1 MKNAYTL
8 LLLIFI
14 SSLLYGQQIPNNSFE
29 NWITTGGVE
38 EPDNW
43 DTPNPELSIFSEF
56 TVSKSTDA
64 YSGDYS
70 AKLETKNV
78 FFYNAPGL
86 ITLAD
91 FSVDIT
97 SLDSITFSIKGGM
110 LLQEKVTRLTG
121 MYKYSGVSDDS
132 ASVLIYSFSRV
143 DGVFDTIGVGL
154 KSMGDADEWTEF
166 IVDMEEL
173 STNVPDTFNVVIL
186 SSGLNFREGSVLYVD
201 SLVVETSTGIISLDR
216 KKENISIFPNPA
228 TDLVNLEMDS
238 PSLTRKALI
247 FNSNGLLIKEVPF
260 QNKKIS
266 IDVGGITSGLY
277 TFRVLEKN
285 TTITYG
291 SFIVN

>member
-1 MKNAYTL
+1 M
-8 LLLIFI
+8 
-14 SSLLYGQQIPNNSFE
+14 LYGQQIPNNSFE

-154 KSMGDADEWTEF
+154 KSLGDADEWTEF